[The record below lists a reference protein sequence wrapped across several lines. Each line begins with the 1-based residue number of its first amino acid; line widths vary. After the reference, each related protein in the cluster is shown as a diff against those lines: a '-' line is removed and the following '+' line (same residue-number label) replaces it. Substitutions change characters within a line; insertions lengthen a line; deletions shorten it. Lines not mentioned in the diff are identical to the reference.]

1 MSLELLLPFFVDW
14 DEDRK
19 RLLLS
24 KLVFDLTDVKDLDEL
39 LFNDGVET
47 LLDNKDKVLLDD
59 KDEVASCNWSITGG
73 QLGPVIQLPHHC
85 YEGCC
90 GK

>member
-1 MSLELLLPFFVDW
+1 MSLELLLPFFIDW

-19 RLLLS
+19 RLLPS

-39 LFNDGVET
+39 LLNNGDET
-47 LLDNKDKVLLDD
+47 LLNNKDKVLLNN

-73 QLGPVIQLPHHC
+73 QLGPVMSIMLGHTASTRT
-85 YEGCC
+85 
-90 GK
+90 